1 MAVNKYLDFLES
13 SSYNNNDGFILAK
26 YRRKQMT
33 VIKLMLFGFIFIMGA
48 LFFTLYQNDA
58 NLLHE
63 PGIVK
68 RMAVFLT
75 TNTAATA
82 DDHVFKELR
91 TPVFNANAE
100 RLYQRVIYAASELG
114 WDIIAS
120 DSDNQNANMVAHSRL
135 FLFEDGIFVQVKLV
149 DMEHSSLYIQS
160 RSRTGYADFAS
171 NSGNIQ
177 ALINKIKQ

>member
-1 MAVNKYLDFLES
+1 
-13 SSYNNNDGFILAK
+13 
-26 YRRKQMT
+26 MT
-33 VIKLMLFGFIFIMGA
+33 VIKFVIFFFILIVGVV
-48 LFFTLYQNDA
+48 FFTLYQNNA
-58 NLLHE
+58 NLFQE
-63 PGIVK
+63 PGIAK

-75 TNTAATA
+75 TNTAVTA
-82 DDHVFKELR
+82 DDHPLKELR

-100 RLYQRVIYAASELG
+100 RLYKRVIFAASELG

-135 FLFEDGIFVQVKLV
+135 FLFEDEIFVQVTLV
-149 DMEHSSLYIQS
+149 DMDHSSLFIQS
-160 RSRTGYADFAS
+160 SSRQGSVDFAA

>member
-1 MAVNKYLDFLES
+1 MIYD
-13 SSYNNNDGFILAK
+13 DDFILTR
-26 YRRKQMT
+26 YRYGRKQMM
-33 VIKLMLFGFIFIMGA
+33 VIKLILFVFVFIVGSLFI
-48 LFFTLYQNDA
+48 TLYQNDA
-58 NLLHE
+58 NLFQE
-63 PGIVK
+63 PGMVK

-120 DSDNQNANMVAHSRL
+120 DSDNQNANMVARSRL
-135 FLFEDGIFVQVKLV
+135 FLFEDGLFVQVKLV
-149 DMEHSSLYIQS
+149 DMEHSSLYVQS
-160 RSRTGYADFAS
+160 RSSMGYADFAS

>member
-1 MAVNKYLDFLES
+1 
-13 SSYNNNDGFILAK
+13 
-26 YRRKQMT
+26 MT
-33 VIKLMLFGFIFIMGA
+33 VIKLVIFVFILISGF

-58 NLLHE
+58 NLFQE

-68 RMAVFLT
+68 RLAVFLT
-75 TNTAATA
+75 TSTAATA
-82 DDHVFKELR
+82 DDHPLKELR

-100 RLYQRVIYAASELG
+100 RLYKRVIFSASELG

-120 DSDNQNANMVAHSRL
+120 DSDNQNVNMVAHSRL
-135 FLFEDGIFVQVKLV
+135 FLFEDEIFVQVKLV
-149 DMEHSSLYIQS
+149 DMDHSSLYIRSSS
-160 RSRTGYADFAS
+160 RKGSVDFAS

>member
-1 MAVNKYLDFLES
+1 
-13 SSYNNNDGFILAK
+13 
-26 YRRKQMT
+26 MT
-33 VIKLMLFGFIFIMGA
+33 VIKLMLFAFLFIVIA
-48 LFFTLYQNDA
+48 LFFTLHQNDA
-58 NLLHE
+58 NLFQE
-63 PGIVK
+63 PGIAK

-75 TNTAATA
+75 TNTAATME
-82 DDHVFKELR
+82 DHPFKELR

-135 FLFEDGIFVQVKLV
+135 FLFEDEIFVQVKLV
-149 DMEHSSLYIQS
+149 DMDQSSLYIES
-160 RSRTGYADFAS
+160 RSRKGYADFAA